1 MQPRIETAVSKL
13 FEARKRHIQAQGYRG
28 ADVFRMLCV
37 DPELPAHVDEVDA
50 AGILAVQPDTLK
62 ARRRKKMPPTYT
74 RMLGDKI
81 VRYDLAVL
89 CDMLAGATSE
99 AGAPTRGAPS
109 ATSGAE
115 HKPDKPSFSPALD
128 PRW

>member
-1 MQPRIETAVSKL
+1 MQPLVETAVSKL
-13 FEARKRHIQAQGYRG
+13 FEARKRYLQARG
-28 ADVFRMLCV
+28 FRGGDVFRMLGA

-50 AGILAVQPDTLK
+50 AGILGVQPDTLK

-99 AGAPTRGAPS
+99 AGGAGRTERTDRIVRRGVM
-109 ATSGAE
+109 
-115 HKPDKPSFSPALD
+115 K
-128 PRW
+128 